1 MRSGKEVKYPVSG
14 QTIDRNGQ
22 KYAHEVIESGQ
33 YTYGDYNKKFAKA
46 LAKYVGQRYA
56 VLVNSGSSA
65 NLLAISALTSEKLGK
80 RQLHYGDHVVTT
92 ALNFPTTIN
101 ALVRNNLVPVFIDV
115 HLRTYN
121 AEMSQLERALNN
133 YPIKAI
139 FLTHILGNPV
149 DLREVVALML
159 KYNVDWLIED
169 NCDALGSMYM
179 GNKTGAFGHLAT
191 QSFYPAHHIN
201 TGEGGA
207 VLTSDPKLLMILR
220 SFNEWGRD
228 CFCNPGYDNTCG
240 KRFGWKLGNLP
251 EGYDHKY
258 TYSHLGYNFK
268 MTQMQ
273 AALGLGQMEE
283 IDKFSLY
290 RRSNHALLENRFAEF
305 GEFLV
310 YQENEYLSDPSW
322 FGFGLRL
329 TEKAKQYFTRKQ
341 LIDKLEG
348 RGIATRLLFGG
359 NLLKQPGYTDFKIQY
374 VSYGLPNTTLLMND
388 AFWIG
393 CFPGIDDE
401 HINYAVQNFRE
412 VLKELTQ

>member
-14 QTIDRNGQ
+14 QIIDRNGQ

-33 YTYGDYNKKFAKA
+33 YTYGEYNKKFAKE

-65 NLLAISALTSEKLGK
+65 NLLAISALTSDKL
-80 RQLHYGDHVVTT
+80 RNRSLLLGDAVITT

-101 ALVRNNLVPVFIDV
+101 AIIRNGLIPVFVDV
-115 HLRTYN
+115 DLRTYN
-121 AEMSQLERALNN
+121 ADIGQIERALKN
-133 YPIKAI
+133 YYVRAI
-139 FLTHILGNPV
+139 FLTHTLGNPFN
-149 DLREVVALML
+149 LKEVGNLML
-159 KYNVDWLIED
+159 EYGVDWLIED

-179 GNKTGAFGHLAT
+179 EHKTGAFGHLAT

-273 AALGLGQMEE
+273 AALGLGQLEML
-283 IDKFSLY
+283 DNFVLY
-290 RRSNHALLENRFAEF
+290 RRSNHALLGNRFAEF
-305 GEFLV
+305 GEFLIP
-310 YQENEYLSDPSW
+310 QEHEYLSDPSW

-329 TEKAKQYFTRKQ
+329 TEKAKQYFSRKE

-348 RGIATRLLFGG
+348 RGIATRLLFAG
-359 NLLKQPGYTDFKIQY
+359 NILKQPGYDDFRF
-374 VSYGLPNTTLLMND
+374 VSFKLDNTNILMND

-393 CFPGIDDE
+393 CFPGIDDAM
-401 HINYAVQNFRE
+401 IDYAVGSFRE